1 MKRLLALLLVAAC
14 VLALSSSAF
23 AYSSFDEFMAAQG
36 RLPGIEYGRI
46 RQDTQRAIK
55 LSFEI
60 GTKSFR
66 GVLARGKK
74 LDDARTDEIIKETMR
89 FHDLTTAKMY
99 GLRSDIAAAKAQ
111 RQPFDADFWLEAAG
125 ELLHVNN
132 LVKAVD
138 AYQGK
143 MTGADYC
150 VQYIQSKPVD
160 MMIDAGVSALGLT
173 GLPALIA
180 TGLVGAG
187 NSTLREFVYL
197 GQYSETNQK
206 ALDAALKLDQF
217 YADCNA
223 LIQKESDRQDYKW
236 RLTAYQAPDKE
247 DRVLF
252 GANVKQLW
260 SFSCSLEKESGG
272 NGADEYW
279 GDYVGVMTVDI
290 SHDMHDFDTNF
301 LWNVADQ
308 LPVLPQLRDRNPMHS
323 FYDSCSAPTTLTK
336 SLAAAQIRLYIPPNA
351 KDAKKDSLIASIDLS
366 QFRTKSG
373 FWCYHTIWMV
383 PDGVVP
389 FLDNEGKYQ
398 FDASS
403 AHLEGQMGTE
413 IFLMGQ
419 MPDGL
424 CPELFVKASR
434 MHLWDDVTAPRT
446 HQHRDGGIVNEGDTM
461 RTNTDIFRDL
471 ESGKILVRAG
481 WKGDQS

>member
-1 MKRLLALLLVAAC
+1 MKRILALLLVAAC
-14 VLALSSSAF
+14 LTALTASAF
-23 AYSSFDEFMAAQG
+23 AYSSFDQFMAAQG
-36 RLPGIEYGRI
+36 RLPGVEYGRI

-60 GTKSFR
+60 GSKSFR

-74 LDDARTDEIIKETMR
+74 LNDARTDEIIKEVMK
-89 FHDLTTAKMY
+89 FHDLTTAKLY

-111 RQPFDADFWLEAAG
+111 REPFDADFWLEAAG
-125 ELLHVNN
+125 QLLHLNN

-138 AYQGK
+138 TYQGK

-160 MMIDAGVSALGLT
+160 MIVDAGVAAAGLT
-173 GLPALIA
+173 GLPAFIA
-180 TGLVGAG
+180 TGLVGVG
-187 NSTLREFVYL
+187 NSTLNEFVYM
-197 GQYSETNQK
+197 GRYSEINQK

-217 YADCNA
+217 YVDCNA
-223 LIQKESDRQDYKW
+223 LIQKEADKEDDKW
-236 RLTAYQAPDKE
+236 RLTAYQSPDRE

-272 NGADEYW
+272 NGPDEFW
-279 GDYVGVMTVDI
+279 GDYIGVMTVDI
-290 SHDMHDFDTNF
+290 THEMRDFDTNF
-301 LWNVADQ
+301 LWKVANE
-308 LPVLPQLRDRNPMHS
+308 LPVMPELRDRNPMHS

-336 SLAAAQIRLYIPPNA
+336 SFAAGQLRLYIPPNV
-351 KDAKKDSLIASIDLS
+351 KDAKKDSLITSIDLG
-366 QFRTKSG
+366 QFQTKSG
-373 FWCYHTIWMV
+373 FWCYHTVWMV

-389 FLDNEGKYQ
+389 FLDSEGKYQ

-403 AHLEGQMGTE
+403 AHLEGQAGTE

-424 CPELFVKASR
+424 CPEIFVKSSK
-434 MHLWDDVTAPRT
+434 MHLWDDMTAPQA
-446 HQHRDGGIVNEGDTM
+446 HDHWDKSLVNDGDTM

-481 WKGDQS
+481 WRGDQS